1 MNIMAIMSR
10 AHLHRIDLNLLK
22 VFVAVYRERHI
33 TRAGRALFISQ
44 SAVSH
49 AIARLRELFD
59 DPLFVRTPRG
69 MQPTTLADRLAE
81 PINRALETVAGALHS
96 DESFDPRVARV
107 ELKLGMTSM
116 QPVHFL
122 ADLYRRIECD
132 APGVDLLIRTPTTRW
147 PDILNSL
154 DDGTVDVLLVLVDD
168 VAPIGQHRRFVSEE
182 LFEDPL
188 VCVVSSDNPRVGARL
203 DVETY
208 AALPHLMMA
217 SERVSRTW
225 IDDALAE
232 RGLRRRVAVTAPH
245 PYAIPMLT
253 PGTQLVSTIA
263 RSLVEPFLLDGK
275 LRVLKPP
282 ISTRRHS
289 LQMIWSARNDRDPAI
304 VWLRDAIRESCRR
317 TAQCNSPP
325 SRRRATK
332 RRASSGG
339 ASSSARNKSSRPAP
353 VA

>member
-1 MNIMAIMSR
+1 MNLMAIMTR
-10 AHLHRIDLNLLK
+10 AHLQRIDLNLLK
-22 VFVAVYRERHI
+22 VFAAVYRERHI
-33 TRAGRALFISQ
+33 TRAGGVLFISQ

-49 AIARLRELFD
+49 AIARLRELFG

-69 MQPTTLADRLAE
+69 MQPTALADRLAE
-81 PINRALETVAGALHS
+81 PINRALETVASALHS
-96 DESFDPRVARV
+96 EESFDPKVARV
-107 ELKLGMTSM
+107 ELRVGMTSL

-122 ADLYRRIECD
+122 ADLYRRIERD
-132 APGVDLLIRTPTTRW
+132 APGVDLLIRTPATRW

-154 DDGTVDVLLVLVDD
+154 DDGSVDVLLVLVDD
-168 VAPIGQHRRFVSEE
+168 VAQIVQHRRFMSEE

-188 VCVVSSDNPRVGARL
+188 VCVVASDNARVGAKL
-203 DVETY
+203 DIETY

-263 RSLVEPFLLDGK
+263 RSLVEPFLSGGA
-275 LRVLKPP
+275 LRVMNPP
-282 ISTRRHS
+282 IPMRKHS

-304 VWLRDAIRESCRR
+304 AWLRDAIRDSCRR
-317 TAQCNSPP
+317 TNAQRKPS
-325 SRRRATK
+325 SRRRTSK
-332 RRASSGG
+332 RRAST
-339 ASSSARNKSSRPAP
+339 R
-353 VA
+353 